1 MNIRIQRI
9 TKLVQK
15 TLGDI
20 MLQETHRLLS
30 GNLITVTE
38 VQVSP
43 DLGLAKVYLSTVRT
57 AEGDDTLAL
66 AQQHKGT
73 FRRLLGQRLGSKLRK
88 VPDLRFYADNSV
100 AYAAEIDALLGTIGI
115 PQD

>member
-9 TKLVQK
+9 ARLVQK

-30 GNLITVTE
+30 GSIITVTE

-43 DLGLAKVYLSTVRT
+43 DLGLAKVYLSTVNT
-57 AEGDDTLAL
+57 AEGKDTLAL
-66 AQQHKGT
+66 AQQYKGA
-73 FRRLLGQRLGSKLRK
+73 FRRLLGQRLGNKLRK
-88 VPDLRFYADNSV
+88 VPDLRFYADDSV
-100 AYAAEIDALLGTIGI
+100 AYAAKIDALLGTIDI
-115 PQD
+115 PKD